1 MQNQHKHITITDE
14 DLEEDDQACQTF
26 DVMGLNKDIV
36 QSKQQEI
43 EDLKKIVKADQK
55 LKAQLNE
62 NLNKQ
67 SNKQQKQ
74 KIDESA
80 ILAQNIQV
88 SGQNSR
94 ADPAMQAS

>member
-1 MQNQHKHITITDE
+1 MKNQHKHITITDE
-14 DLEEDDQACQTF
+14 DLEDDDQAGETF

-43 EDLKKIVKADQK
+43 DELKKIVKADQK

-67 SNKQQKQ
+67 SNKQQQ
-74 KIDESA
+74 KINESV
-80 ILAQNIQV
+80 ILAENIQV

-94 ADPAMQAS
+94 ADPAMQAA